1 MEKIDKQELHVIFDN
16 LINNNK
22 EEFGIFFN
30 KYKKIIYGIAFSI
43 LKNKIDSEEIVQIV
57 FMKIISLEKSK
68 LPTTNEATWLYTLT
82 KNETLN
88 YLRKKRKETSID
100 NLYYISDDN
109 DELSKI
115 IDEDKYNRIISNLNE
130 KEKEIVSLKVISKF
144 SFKEI
149 SQILDIPMGT
159 VQWKYY
165 KAINTLKIL
174 ISNLS
179 LFIITTLILAK
190 RRLVSGNKK
199 EELERE
205 EVKQENVIVEIPTKE
220 ETEKVKGNEQ
230 LNKDETMRE
239 QVNNKVQQ
247 ETLKGQ
253 ESTIIETNNIV
264 SNNVI
269 DIGIFSI
276 WTIFL
281 ITTTFFI
288 IIFIKNQQKIK
299 KKVSK

>member
-1 MEKIDKQELHVIFDN
+1 
-16 LINNNK
+16 
-22 EEFGIFFN
+22 
-30 KYKKIIYGIAFSI
+30 
-43 LKNKIDSEEIVQIV
+43 
-57 FMKIISLEKSK
+57 MKIISLEKSK